1 VDDDFEIVMSGDAAQ
16 TLDRASGFLRREPV
30 ANNLVL
36 SLLGDRAARP
46 EPGRFWTAAEAG
58 TVVGVAF
65 QSPLTLHAAIT
76 PMAPAAVY
84 GLVDR
89 MAEEVPDLPGV
100 FGDADTSSRFAG
112 YWAEVRK
119 VPAAPVEGQRL
130 YQLGELVAP
139 EGVAGERRIAQNG
152 DEEMI
157 WSWLRDFGAETGGI
171 VPERDSLRHR
181 IADRSLSLWDNGE
194 PVSMASFSPPVAG
207 VSRIYLVY
215 TPPPHRRHG
224 FAAACTAAVS
234 QAALKAG
241 AEHCVL
247 FTQLRNPQSNAIYRR
262 IGYRAV
268 LEQIRYSFAE

>member
-1 VDDDFEIVMSGDAAQ
+1 VADVEIVMSGDAAE
-16 TLDRASGFLRREPV
+16 TMARASDFLRGAPV

-36 SLLGDRAARP
+36 SLLEERAAHP
-46 EPGRFWTAAEAG
+46 EGGRFWTAAEAG

-65 QSPLTLHAAIT
+65 QSPLSLHAAIT

-84 GLVDR
+84 ALVEA
-89 MAEEVPDLPGV
+89 MAEEGPDLPGV

-112 YWAEVRK
+112 YWAEVRS
-119 VPAAPVEGQRL
+119 VPVVPVEGQRL

-139 EGVAGERRIAQNG
+139 SGAAGRRRLADHD
-152 DEEMI
+152 DEETI
-157 WSWLRDFGAETGGI
+157 WSWLEGFGQETGGI
-171 VPERDSLRHR
+171 IPERDSVRRR
-181 IADRSLSLWDNGE
+181 IADGCLSLWDNGE

-215 TPPPHRRHG
+215 TPPAFRRRG

-234 QAALKAG
+234 RAALQAG

-268 LEQIRYSFAE
+268 VEQIRYSFAG